1 MTSCR
6 HPRLRRSPLS
16 SGISLSFHQ
25 SLVTSHQSLGLSP
38 LECALT
44 SKHRVLQGF
53 ARNCL
58 SATPLECALT
68 ETRLATPLECALTK
82 KVGGGVRPI
91 FEFRISSFVF
101 DFDSQPPITSHQ
113 SRFCPFC
120 PLLSPLLSVKYKLPN
135 LQPLCFDNHATVP
148 GVGRGNGSGSAAL
161 VHSLR

>member
-25 SLVTSHQSLGLSP
+25 SLVTSHQSLGLS
-38 LECALT
+38 
-44 SKHRVLQGF
+44 
-53 ARNCL
+53 
-58 SATPLECALT
+58 
-68 ETRLATPLECALTK
+68 PLECALTK

-120 PLLSPLLSVKYKLPN
+120 PLLSPLLSVKYKLPK

-161 VHSLR
+161 

>member
-25 SLVTSHQSLGLSP
+25 SLVTSHQSLGLS
-38 LECALT
+38 
-44 SKHRVLQGF
+44 
-53 ARNCL
+53 
-58 SATPLECALT
+58 PLECALT

-120 PLLSPLLSVKYKLPN
+120 PLLS
-135 LQPLCFDNHATVP
+135 
-148 GVGRGNGSGSAAL
+148 
-161 VHSLR
+161 